1 MLILEQNEQ
10 KEEKKL
16 VLGDYVTVHVSEAKA
31 NENVTDMG
39 VLLDLQVQNKGFLQR
54 IQKERQEL
62 SKMPLRGA
70 A

>member
-10 KEEKKL
+10 KDEKKL
-16 VLGDYVTVHVSEAKA
+16 VLGDYVTVHVSKA
-31 NENVTDMG
+31 IESENQADMG
-39 VLLDLQVQNKGFLQR
+39 VLLDLQIHNKGFLQR
-54 IQKERQEL
+54 IQKERKEL

>member
-10 KEEKKL
+10 KEEKRL
-16 VLGDYVTVHVSEAKA
+16 VLGDYVTVHVSKAKE
-31 NENVTDMG
+31 NETQTDMG
-39 VLLDLQVQNKGFLQR
+39 VLLDLQIKNKGFLQR

-62 SKMPLRGA
+62 SQMPLRGA

>member
-16 VLGDYVTVHVSEAKA
+16 LLGDYVTVHVSETKEI
-31 NENVTDMG
+31 ENQADMG
-39 VLLDLQVQNKGFLQR
+39 VLLDLQIHNKGFLQR
-54 IQKERQEL
+54 IQIERKEL